1 MCKLYSEWSNCVEFI
16 TVTVELSI
24 TNQNSDRAEVEAFRD
39 KTSYGTEDN
48 DGDGCN
54 SGRNDCINR
63 PGTVHNWNYIEGSS
77 SIMKSWEVTGTP
89 FLALLKPDGYVAWNQ
104 YENPGENIEEAMQRI
119 VGGAQ

>member
-1 MCKLYSEWSNCVEFI
+1 MLEFI

-24 TNQNSDRAEVEAFRD
+24 TNHNSDRAEVEAFRD

-63 PGTVHNWNYIEGSS
+63 PGNVHNWNYIEGSS
-77 SIMKSWEVTGTP
+77 SIMKSWEVYRNSFPSITKTRW
-89 FLALLKPDGYVAWNQ
+89 LRSMESV
-104 YENPGENIEEAMQRI
+104 
-119 VGGAQ
+119 